1 MLDIHYIQTAAS
13 FANYPGT
20 FASVF
25 LLPGK
30 AYFYSNFKDFYHLA
44 PAC

>member
-1 MLDIHYIQTAAS
+1 MHDLYYIQSAAS
-13 FANYPGT
+13 FASYTGT
-20 FASVF
+20 FASVE

-30 AYFYSNFKDFYHLA
+30 AYFYSNFKDFYTSA